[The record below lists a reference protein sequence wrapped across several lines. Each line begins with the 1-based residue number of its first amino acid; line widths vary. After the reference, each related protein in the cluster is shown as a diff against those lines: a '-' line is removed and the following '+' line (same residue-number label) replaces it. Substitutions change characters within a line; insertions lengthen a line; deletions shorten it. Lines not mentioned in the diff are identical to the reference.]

1 MGPPG
6 ESKLVWQMDEFHCVE
21 VYYYIIDSG
30 INIEIILEVK
40 WYFILSQPL
49 HSGMLCSSRLV

>member
-1 MGPPG
+1 
-6 ESKLVWQMDEFHCVE
+6 MDEFHCVE

-30 INIEIILEVK
+30 LNIGIILEVK

-49 HSGMLCSSRLV
+49 HSGMFSSPGLV